1 MAMVVAIDGPA
12 GAGKSSVARSVAE
25 RCGLMLVDTGAIYRS
40 VAYVGLREGIST
52 DDAKSLADIARALR
66 FRFET
71 GNGHNRIF
79 VDDEDV
85 SEAIRARE
93 VALAASRVSRHPPVR
108 DALMDVQRA
117 LGKVGAGAVLEG
129 RDIGTVVFP
138 DAHVKVFLTASA
150 EERARRRALELETT
164 GQIAPYDVILDEIR
178 RRDKADMERPTAPL
192 VQADDAV
199 LVDTSYLTE
208 REVVDSIV
216 ALVKDARIP

>member
-71 GNGHNRIF
+71 ASTGNRIF

-93 VALAASRVSRHPPVR
+93 VALAASSVSRHPPVR

-164 GQIAPYDVILDEIR
+164 GQMAPYDVILDEIR
-178 RRDKADMERPTAPL
+178 RRDKADMERAVAPL
-192 VQADDAV
+192 VQAADAV

-216 ALVKDARIP
+216 ALVNDARVP

>member
-1 MAMVVAIDGPA
+1 MVMVVAIDGPA
-12 GAGKSSVARSVAE
+12 GAGKSSVAKAVAE
-25 RCGLMLVDTGAIYRS
+25 RAGLMLVDTGAIYRS
-40 VAYVGLREGIST
+40 VAYVGLREGISV

-71 GNGHNRIF
+71 TASGNRVF
-79 VDDEDV
+79 VDEEDV
-85 SEAIRARE
+85 SEKIRARE

-108 DALMDVQRA
+108 EALLDVQRS

-164 GQIAPYDVILDEIR
+164 GQVAPYAVILDEIR
-178 RRDKADMERPTAPL
+178 RRDKADMEREVAPL
-192 VQADDAV
+192 VQASDAV
-199 LVDTSYLTE
+199 LVDSSYLTE
-208 REVVDSIV
+208 REVIDRIV
-216 ALVKDARIP
+216 GLINDARIA